1 MRLLLALAALMLAVP
16 PGAAAAQTRR
26 PPPVVRAEFGR
37 IVTWSQERRPRPVTW
52 RFGDVTLEV
61 RGVGE
66 DGLFAPRVTIRR
78 GRLSAQMRGAAAQ
91 PSFEHKLGVGLLD
104 RRGTRFVYFQ
114 SFTGGAHCC
123 NEVQV
128 AVIGP
133 RGIRVVQ
140 LGSFDGGPTDAF
152 PRDLDGDGI
161 VDFEQQ
167 DDSFLYTFSSYAG
180 SMAPPKY
187 FNLVGGR
194 AVDVSS
200 RPGFRPLFRRAMNRA
215 RPYCLQ
221 QEGERNG
228 ACAGYVASTARAGQ
242 FQAAWAVMLRAYD
255 RDSGWDLPSGCRA
268 RLNADGEC
276 PPASVIR
283 YTNYPDALR
292 AFLVRQG
299 YIAR

>member
-1 MRLLLALAALMLAVP
+1 MRRLLAFAALMLGLLPVTAE
-16 PGAAAAQTRR
+16 AQSRR
-26 PPPVVRAEFGR
+26 PPPVVRSDLGK
-37 IVTWSQERRPRPVTW
+37 IVTWSQEHRPRPVTW

-61 RGVGE
+61 RGVA
-66 DGLFAPRVTIRR
+66 DGGLYAPRVTIRR
-78 GRLSAQMRGAAAQ
+78 GSLSAVMNGAAAQ

-104 RRGTRFVYFQ
+104 RRGTRFVYLQ

-133 RGIRVVQ
+133 RSIRVVQ
-140 LGSFDGGPTDAF
+140 LGAFDGGPTDAF
-152 PRDLDGDGI
+152 PRDLDGDGL

-167 DDSFLYTFSSYAG
+167 DDSFLYSFSSYAG
-180 SMAPPKY
+180 SMAPPKIL
-187 FNLVGGR
+187 NIVGGR

-200 RPGFRPLFRRAMNRA
+200 RPGFRRLFRDAMNRA
-215 RPYCLQ
+215 RPNCLRRD
-221 QEGERNG
+221 GERNG
-228 ACAGYVASTARAGQ
+228 ACAGYVASAARAGQ
-242 FQAAWAVMLRAYD
+242 FASAWAVMLRAYD
-255 RDSGWDLPSGCRA
+255 RNSGWELPGGCRVRLDSG
-268 RLNADGEC
+268 GEC

-299 YIAR
+299 YITR